1 MHRISYIVVTGFLGA
16 GKTTLLRRLA
26 RDFAHKR
33 IAFIV
38 NDLAEIDVDGRVLDK
53 EKSEHAEII
62 RLSSGCIC
70 CTIRGEFEAAIN
82 DVIERH
88 LPELIVVESSG
99 VTNPQAVLHGLNHPR
114 LRLDS
119 VITVVDAERFLEY
132 MRLSAAVSTQVYM
145 ADFVLVNKREL
156 VAPAQLASVMTQVH
170 RFNPKCTILPC
181 TFCDVPLDVLFGAQ
195 AAHAHDELAHLA
207 HDHLH
212 EDQIDSVVIAVPKP
226 LQMDKLTALLKSEV
240 MRDVYRAKGFVQIA
254 GENGVSL
261 FNYVP
266 RRYGLERGVDAT
278 LRDGEGFIVFIG
290 RQVARNQ
297 AALQNGLINCAV

>member
-1 MHRISYIVVTGFLGA
+1 MHRISYVVVTGFLGA

-26 RDFAHKR
+26 RAFAHKR

-38 NDLAEIDVDGRVLDK
+38 NDLADMDVDGRVLD
-53 EKSEHAEII
+53 SEVNANAEIV

-88 LPELIVVESSG
+88 QPEMIVVESSG
-99 VTNPQAVLHGLNHPR
+99 VTNPQAVLHGLKHPR

-132 MRLSAAVSTQVYM
+132 MRLSAAVETQVYM

-156 VAPAQLASVMTQVH
+156 VTPAQLDKVIAQVR
-170 RFNPKCTILPC
+170 RFNSKCAVLPC
-181 TFCDVPLDVLFGAQ
+181 VQCDASLDALFGAQ
-195 AAHAHDELAHLA
+195 AAHAHDELEHLA

-212 EDQIDSVVIAVPKP
+212 EDHIDSVVIPTPAP
-226 LQMDKLTALLKSEV
+226 LQMDKLTTFLKSET
-240 MRDVYRAKGFVQIA
+240 MRNVYRAKGFVQMRGEA
-254 GENGVSL
+254 GFSL
-261 FNYVP
+261 FNFVP
-266 RRYGLERGVDAT
+266 RRYGLERNVNTT
-278 LRDGEGFIVFIG
+278 LNAGEGFIVFIG
-290 RQVARNQ
+290 RNVSQRKDRLVSE
-297 AALQNGLINCAV
+297 LIRCIG